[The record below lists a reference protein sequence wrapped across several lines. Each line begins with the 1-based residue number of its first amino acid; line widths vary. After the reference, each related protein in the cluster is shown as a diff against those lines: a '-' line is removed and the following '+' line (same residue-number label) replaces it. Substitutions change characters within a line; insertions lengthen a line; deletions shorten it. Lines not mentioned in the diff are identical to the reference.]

1 MSVKEFTEDM
11 NDTQSAIEE
20 TIEKVTETEVV
31 QDISEASAETA
42 EVISDSET
50 AVEGEMQENAEETE
64 KKKKFSFKELV
75 GFIAKIDYSAV
86 FMTLIGSYLFAMAY
100 FVFDLKEEF
109 NPVDRWQEFIKEIS
123 FVRFAVIFVV
133 LTMFVSVLH
142 VVLRKKTN
150 ISAAF
155 MLGGA
160 LTLSLIYLW
169 KSENYYYC
177 TAFIVLSGVA
187 AWFCYNYGGFKFL
200 ERLPKKGVYAI
211 IVLLTIFMAA
221 FISVFS
227 IFKHL
232 IYWTATFDFGI
243 FFQMYHYM
251 AETFEPLTTC
261 ERDKLLSHFAVHFS
275 PIYYVLLP
283 FYYIFPS
290 ANTLLISQGVLAAMG
305 SIPLMLICRHRK
317 FSNLETLSFA
327 VVYLFC
333 TAIVAPC
340 FYDFHENA
348 FLPPL
353 LMWFFYAIEKRK
365 TVLMYV
371 FMLLLLMVKEDA
383 ALYVALIGYYCIFAL
398 EKKRHGVIIFSF
410 SAIYFVVVTGLMTK
424 FGEGVMTSRT
434 YGNLMAD
441 HSKGLGEVVKTVL
454 MNPVYFLTQCINE
467 EKIIFFLMMLLPLA
481 FLPLAS
487 KKLSNYFLAAPF
499 ILMNLASGYFYAK
512 EIGFQYVFGTSTCL
526 IYCALINYN
535 DIKAKNK
542 QFVPVFMSVATLCTF
557 STMIGGKTNAYDV
570 YKDNPERFKTRDA
583 LLDTI
588 PDDASIAMF
597 DSFLLSHVAQ
607 REEVYLLGDS
617 YLNKPIEYDFVI
629 IKEGYNEDWLNEYES
644 KVIEKGYKVFND
656 EDTSDMTIYVSPEY
670 KGVE

>member
-1 MSVKEFTEDM
+1 MNSEKITNETDIQSFSENAATEI
-11 NDTQSAIEE
+11 SAEAEAVQEISDAPAE
-20 TIEKVTETEVV
+20 TTEV
-31 QDISEASAETA
+31 TA
-42 EVISDSET
+42 DSVN
-50 AVEGEMQENAEETE
+50 AAEGETQENAGEPE
-64 KKKKFSFKELV
+64 KKKKFSIKRAID
-75 GFIAKIDYSAV
+75 FIVKMDYPNI
-86 FMTLIGSYLFAMAY
+86 FMLFIGSYLFTMAY
-100 FVFDLKEEF
+100 FVFDLKKEI
-109 NPVDRWQEFIKEIS
+109 NPVDKWQDFIKEIS
-123 FVRFAVIFVV
+123 LVKFTAIFLILV
-133 LTMFVSVLH
+133 MFVGVLH
-142 VVLRKKTN
+142 VLLKKKTN
-150 ISAAF
+150 VSAAF
-155 MLGGA
+155 LLGGA
-160 LTLSLIYLW
+160 LSLSLIYLW

-177 TAFIVLSGVA
+177 MAFIVLSGVA
-187 AWFCYNYGGFKFL
+187 AWFCYNYGGFRFL
-200 ERLPKKGVYAI
+200 ERLPKKGIYAI
-211 IVLLTIFMAA
+211 IILMTIFMAA
-221 FISVFS
+221 FISFFT
-227 IFKHL
+227 ICKHL
-232 IYWTATFDFGI
+232 VYWTATFDFGI
-243 FFQMYHYM
+243 FLQMYHYM

-261 ERDKLLSHFAVHFS
+261 ERDKLLSHYAVHFS

-283 FYYIFPS
+283 FYYLFPS
-290 ANTLLISQGVLAAMG
+290 ANTLFISQGILAAIG
-305 SIPLMLICRHRK
+305 AIPLMLICRHRK

-371 FMLLLLMVKEDA
+371 FMLLLLIVKEDV

-398 EKKRHGVIIFSF
+398 EKKRHGAIIFSF

-467 EKIIFFLMMLLPLA
+467 EKFIFFLMMLLPLA
-481 FLPLAS
+481 FLPLVS
-487 KKLSNYFLAAPF
+487 KKLHNYFLAAPF

-557 STMIGGKTNAYDV
+557 STMIGGKTNAFDV
-570 YKDNPERFKTRDA
+570 YRNDKERFQTRDA

-588 PDDASIAMF
+588 PDDASVAGF
-597 DSFLLSHVAQ
+597 DSFLIAHIAQ
-607 REEVYLLGDS
+607 RDELYLLNDG

-629 IKEGYNEDWLNEYES
+629 FKEGYEDQWLIDYEA
-644 KVIEKGYKVFND
+644 KVIENGYQVFNP
-656 EDTSDMTIYVSPEY
+656 EDTSDMIIYISPEY
-670 KGVE
+670 KGVD